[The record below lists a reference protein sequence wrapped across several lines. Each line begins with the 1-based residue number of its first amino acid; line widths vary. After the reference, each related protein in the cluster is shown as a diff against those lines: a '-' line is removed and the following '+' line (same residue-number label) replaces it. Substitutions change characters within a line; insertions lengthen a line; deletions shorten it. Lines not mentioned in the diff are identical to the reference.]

1 MTRQRILYVSGSSGM
16 GGAEVCLVGWLRY
29 LDRQR
34 FSPMAAVPGR
44 GELARQLEALDV
56 PLRFVPVPQQIRGLR
71 RVDFGER
78 DGGGAT
84 GSEVRLA
91 RSTARPAGKMGARLM
106 VGSLA
111 AQTAWMA
118 VRLAR
123 HARGLGGPPPAALLH
138 ASALKAGFFTGLAG
152 LLARV
157 PVLWEFP
164 DLLTEEFF
172 SPSACR
178 LVVATINRL
187 TRVVMAV
194 SGAVGDS
201 LIAAGADPRRVVVLH
216 NGVDLGQFDPEVPP
230 APLRAE
236 LGLPP
241 ECVRAPRVP
250 LVAIFARLAPWKGHP
265 VFFRA
270 AALLRAAGVDAHFLA
285 VGEPAFDDPAYGES
299 LKRLAVELGL
309 GGRAHFLGYRRDV
322 AAVMAAVDL
331 VVHASVLPEPLGL
344 TPLEAMALR
353 KPVVAVG
360 AGGVRE
366 TVLPDV
372 TGLLVPPNDPEAM
385 AAAMRRIL
393 ADAGLRHA
401 MGDAGR
407 RRVEERFDLRR
418 LTGDVERLYERTIA
432 QG

>member
-1 MTRQRILYVSGSSGM
+1 MANRRILYVSGSSSM

-84 GSEVRLA
+84 GSEARLA
-91 RSTARPAGKMGARLM
+91 RSSARPPGKMGARLM
-106 VGSLA
+106 AGSLA

-123 HARGLGGPPPAALLH
+123 HACGLGGSPPAALLH

-172 SPSACR
+172 SPSARR

-201 LIAAGADPRRVVVLH
+201 LIDAGADPRRVVVLH
-216 NGVDLGQFDPEVPP
+216 NGVDLGQFDPEVPS

-241 ECVRAPRVP
+241 DVP

-299 LKRLAVELGL
+299 LKCLAVELGL

-385 AAAMRRIL
+385 AAAVRRIL
-393 ADAGLRHA
+393 ADAGLRRA

-418 LTGDVERLYERTIA
+418 LTGDVECLYERTIA

>member
-1 MTRQRILYVSGSSGM
+1 MGEARRVLYVSGSSGV

-29 LDRQR
+29 LDRKR
-34 FSPMAAVPGR
+34 FSPVAAVPER

-56 PLRFVPVPQQIRGLR
+56 PLRFVPVPRQIRGLR

-78 DGGGAT
+78 DSGRAAE
-84 GSEVRLA
+84 SEGRLA
-91 RSTARPAGKMGARLM
+91 RSTGRPPGKVSARLM
-106 VGSLA
+106 AGSLA

-123 HARGLGGPPPAALLH
+123 HARGCGSAPPAALLH
-138 ASALKAGFFTGLAG
+138 ASALKAGFYTGLAG

-172 SPSACR
+172 SPSARR

-194 SGAVGDS
+194 SGAVGES

-216 NGVDLGQFDPEVPP
+216 NGVDLGQFRPELPA

-241 ECVRAPRVP
+241 DVP

-265 VFFRA
+265 VFLRA
-270 AALLRAAGVDAHFLA
+270 AALLRDAGVDAQFLA

-299 LKRLAVELGL
+299 LKRMAVELGL

-393 ADAGLRHA
+393 ADAGLRRA

-418 LTGDVERLYERTIA
+418 LTGDVERLYERTI
-432 QG
+432 G

>member
-1 MTRQRILYVSGSSGM
+1 MASRRILYVSGSSSM

-34 FSPMAAVPGR
+34 FSPMAAVPGQ

-84 GSEVRLA
+84 ESEARLA
-91 RSTARPAGKMGARLM
+91 RSTARPVGKVGARLM
-106 VGSLA
+106 AGSLA

-172 SPSACR
+172 SPSARR

-216 NGVDLGQFDPEVPP
+216 NGVDLGQFHPEVPP

-236 LGLPP
+236 LGL
-241 ECVRAPRVP
+241 APDVP

-270 AALLRAAGVDAHFLA
+270 AALLRAAGVDAHFVA

-393 ADAGLRHA
+393 ADAGLRRA

-418 LTGDVERLYERTIA
+418 LTGDVERLYERTI
-432 QG
+432 G